1 MYTNRF
7 SLAIISN
14 LKSGLLLFAIA
25 LLFSTSTYSQ
35 DKKAKALLDAVTA
48 KIKSYDN
55 IVIDFKYSLNN
66 FKENI
71 NQESKGNVTMKGNK
85 YVLNLMGVTKI
96 FDGKNNYTINPED
109 EEVAISK
116 LNEKDENAITPSK
129 LLTFFNSGYKYTWDI
144 TQNVKGRKIQY
155 IKLTPSN
162 NKDQRK
168 EIILGIRPEHIY
180 IEKNAPDNFEINV
193 KSELAEYIGHEQII
207 TFDFSGQQLL
217 GKFSSTIDININK
230 EFRLYIDVNQ
240 ISVFDA
246 LTEERM

>member
-1 MYTNRF
+1 MNKIKIAMDTNRF
-7 SLAIISN
+7 PLSKISITMKN
-14 LKSGLLLFAIA
+14 GFFLLTLI
-25 LLFSTSTYSQ
+25 LLFSFSTQAQ

-66 FKENI
+66 LKENI

-116 LNEKDENAITPSK
+116 VNEKDDTAITPSK

-144 TQNVKGRKIQY
+144 PQNVKGRKIQY
-155 IKLTPSN
+155 IKLVPN
-162 NKDQRK
+162 NTKDQRK
-168 EIILGIRPEHIY
+168 EILLGIDTQTKNIY
-180 IEKNAPDNFEINV
+180 NLIEVGRNGTKTTLTVNSFKINQPLSKNQFTFEAS
-193 KSELAEYIGHEQII
+193 KYP
-207 TFDFSGQQLL
+207 
-217 GKFSSTIDININK
+217 KYYINK
-230 EFRLYIDVNQ
+230 LD
-240 ISVFDA
+240 
-246 LTEERM
+246 

>member
-1 MYTNRF
+1 MN
-7 SLAIISN
+7 SN
-14 LKSGLLLFAIA
+14 KF
-25 LLFSTSTYSQ
+25 LFSKIIFTIKKGFLFFALVVISYSTQAQ

-116 LNEKDENAITPSK
+116 VNEKDENAITPSK

-144 TQNVKGRKIQY
+144 PQNVKGRKIQY
-155 IKLTPSN
+155 IKLVPN
-162 NKDQRK
+162 NTKDQRK
-168 EIILGIRPEHIY
+168 EILLGIDTQTKNIY
-180 IEKNAPDNFEINV
+180 NLIEVGRNGTKTTLTVNSFKINQPLSKNQF
-193 KSELAEYIGHEQII
+193 
-207 TFDFSGQQLL
+207 TFDAS
-217 GKFSSTIDININK
+217 KFPKYYINK
-230 EFRLYIDVNQ
+230 LD
-240 ISVFDA
+240 
-246 LTEERM
+246 